1 MDFMTAMDISAS
13 GLSAERTNMNIISM
27 NLANVQTTR
36 TPEGG
41 PYQRRRVVFRSA
53 PVEAPFEKAVQSAL
67 DRDVKGVK
75 VARVEKDG
83 RPFKQVHEP
92 DHPDADQDG
101 YVLYPD
107 INVMEEMANMLT
119 ATRAY
124 EANLSS
130 ITTIKTML
138 SQALQIGR

>member
-41 PYQRRRVVFRSA
+41 PYQRRRVVFRAA
-53 PVEAPFEKAVQSAL
+53 PVEMPFEKAVQSAL

-130 ITTIKTML
+130 ISTIKTML

>member
-41 PYQRRRVVFRSA
+41 PYQRRRVVFRAA
-53 PVEAPFEKAVQSAL
+53 PVEWPFDKTMQSEL
-67 DRDVKGVK
+67 EREVKGVK
-75 VARVEKDG
+75 VARVEKDE
-83 RPFKQVHEP
+83 RPFKRVHEP
-92 DHPDADQDG
+92 DHPDADEDG

-130 ITTIKTML
+130 ITTIKGML